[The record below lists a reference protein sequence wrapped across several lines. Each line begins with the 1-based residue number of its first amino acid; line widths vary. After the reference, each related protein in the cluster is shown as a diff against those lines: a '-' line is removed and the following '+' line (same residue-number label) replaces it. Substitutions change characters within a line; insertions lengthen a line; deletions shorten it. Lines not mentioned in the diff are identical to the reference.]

1 MVRRHTAQ
9 GLAVFVII
17 FVVASLNFFSFHEV
31 GIEHGFVA
39 KGSAHAIAH
48 GFIFRNPFCHNIL
61 SAGYGGIGIG
71 HGIGN
76 EAAGS
81 IVDIVVALAHQHFC
95 QRFESLFSCHF
106 GASAAFGFIGQ
117 IDIFQGV
124 GIPAI
129 EDACREL
136 FGEFVLRFYAFD
148 DGGFAL
154 FKLSVVV
161 ELCIHP
167 LHGELIQSAGCFFAI
182 AANEWYAIIVAEQ
195 IHRSLHLM
203 KGDIEFLR
211 NELGYFVCHS
221 LMDIGGVN
229 DWIS

>member
-1 MVRRHTAQ
+1 MW
-9 GLAVFVII
+9 
-17 FVVASLNFFSFHEV
+17 
-31 GIEHGFVA
+31 
-39 KGSAHAIAH
+39 
-48 GFIFRNPFCHNIL
+48 C
-61 SAGYGGIGIG
+61 
-71 HGIGN
+71 
-76 EAAGS
+76 
-81 IVDIVVALAHQHFC
+81 
-95 QRFESLFSCHF
+95 
-106 GASAAFGFIGQ
+106 
-117 IDIFQGV
+117 
-124 GIPAI
+124 
-129 EDACREL
+129 
-136 FGEFVLRFYAFD
+136 FYAFD

-211 NELGYFVCHS
+211 NELGYFVCHN